1 MKTPR
6 RLVNDDADLPSGHEE
21 EIHRAGSTNKSG
33 HRTTGRPSD
42 YRQEREPGQSTTPD
56 KSAGTIAHLGS
67 DLPDPSPQK
76 DDLRAM
82 DRPSHG
88 TRSIARTVA
97 MYDPSRMPDPARTS
111 ASRGG
116 RDATLRAFSPEPQAD
131 KALGPSNGKLT
142 RFSASG
148 PNPPYRKPVK
158 TSFTTTRLVTGG
170 HQARPDIY
178 DLEDSPEQPTPRL
191 RAKRVEHAHAISPT
205 RNLRKAASSKLIRGA
220 AVPPRGVTLAAT
232 HQEADVQLLGPG
244 LPQPVQEQIAAS
256 PRRST
261 RRIAVAQQVLERAQ
275 AGTIDRGSTDD
286 TLFMDRFPDQPASE
300 PLEVGPTSQQQGD
313 AQPVEEPESNK
324 VLDARYG
331 AEIDVLAR
339 QADITND
346 KASTAPNPQRGLR
359 KTPRKRTSTA
369 TTARR
374 VAAVAIPAQDKA
386 SPQPSPSLPEVTEPV
401 VSEQGQVRKQK
412 TTKQA
417 KKAKG
422 DAGPKTGRQSAGRL
436 PGQNPHEEGEHATD
450 REDEDGEQA
459 KPQRSH
465 AVEEVEE
472 AAEEDGEDLDSDSQ
486 RQAPIEKPVR
496 IKPSDLHNR
505 DSHESQSEGH
515 GSQSEGRSSSDE
527 IAGSRKRPRNSAK
540 GRRAGGAP
548 RKRPRSDLGA
558 QTAPADTPETNT
570 EAGQARLYGQ
580 YPALRS
586 VCKALESI
594 GVQTLEGVR
603 QPQCIVRLKDD
614 RVIAAINCSN
624 YALAKLEKKEDPM
637 SDLMDAADEVDALY
651 HKSDGNEPQ
660 FDNVVRI
667 KNIYYHLF
675 PHLVRMIYRM
685 LLTYEESDAGKELG
699 SPLTTEHLRLVRTA
713 IKVVLD
719 LAEGAKKYVR
729 PPSRLCLV
737 QPVDNGVVAPLKLVY
752 KAFTRAQSQLERAAE
767 HERQCQLEAARGA
780 LAAEREEEEA
790 RRAVHFKKIKQKWQ
804 QLHFERV
811 CAEGGIMSLH
821 KRNHLR
827 FVPTPEAEYDDN
839 GDVFERVE
847 MFRPRIGPSPA
858 AVERARAFAWPEECL
873 GALADGLKHYAG
885 PDVFEKVFRRYCGR
899 NGLLHRFNVTEIV
912 VCAAD
917 MKPWLLQQGLE
928 LEDWVKNIPVWTKEH
943 PLGKENEVAEEG
955 DDGGSLDT

>member
-6 RLVNDDADLPSGHEE
+6 RPVNSDADLPSGHEE
-21 EIHRAGSTNKSG
+21 VMQRAGPMNKSGRRITNKSSECS
-33 HRTTGRPSD
+33 P
-42 YRQEREPGQSTTPD
+42 EREPGQSTTHD
-56 KSAGTIAHLGS
+56 KLAGTIAHLGS

-116 RDATLRAFSPEPQAD
+116 RDATLQAFRLEPQAD
-131 KALGPSNGKLT
+131 NALGPSNGKLT

-158 TSFTTTRLVTGG
+158 TTFTTTRLVTGG

-191 RAKRVEHAHAISPT
+191 RAKRVEHTHAISPT
-205 RNLRKAASSKLIRGA
+205 RILRKAASSKLIRGA

-232 HQEADVQLLGPG
+232 HLEADVQLLGPG
-244 LPQPVQEQIAAS
+244 LPQPEQEQIAAS

-261 RRIAVAQQVLERAQ
+261 RLIAVAQQVLEQAQ
-275 AGTIDRGSTDD
+275 AETIERGSTDD

-300 PLEVGPTSQQQGD
+300 PLEVGLTSQQQGD
-313 AQPVEEPESNK
+313 AQPAEEAESDK
-324 VLDARYG
+324 VLEARYG
-331 AEIDVLAR
+331 AEIDMLAK

-346 KASTAPNPQRGLR
+346 QASTSPTPQRGLR
-359 KTPRKRTSTA
+359 KTPRKRTSA
-369 TTARR
+369 AMTARR

-386 SPQPSPSLPEVTEPV
+386 SPQPAPSLPEVTRPI

-412 TTKQA
+412 TKKQA

-436 PGQNPHEEGEHATD
+436 PGQNQHEEGERATD
-450 REDEDGEQA
+450 REDDGGEQA
-459 KPQRSH
+459 EPQGTH
-465 AVEEVEE
+465 AVEEIEDV
-472 AAEEDGEDLDSDSQ
+472 AEEDGEDLDSNSQ
-486 RQAPIEKPVR
+486 QRAPIEKPVR
-496 IKPSDLHNR
+496 IRPSDLYPR
-505 DSHESQSEGH
+505 DIHDSRSEGH
-515 GSQSEGRSSSDE
+515 GSQSEVETSSDE
-527 IAGSRKRPRNSAK
+527 IPASRKRPRNSAK
-540 GRRAGGAP
+540 ERRAGCAP
-548 RKRPRSDLGA
+548 QKRPKRDLGA
-558 QTAPADTPETNT
+558 QTPPADTPETIA
-570 EAGQARLYGQ
+570 EADQARLYGQ
-580 YPALRS
+580 FPALRA
-586 VCKALESI
+586 VCKSLESI
-594 GVQTLEGVR
+594 DVQTLDGSP
-603 QPQCIVRLKDD
+603 QPQCTIRLKDD
-614 RVIAAINCSN
+614 RVIAAVNFSKN
-624 YALAKLEKKEDPM
+624 VLTKLENKEDPR
-637 SDLMDAADEVDALY
+637 SDLVNTADAVNALY
-651 HKSDGNEPQ
+651 QNSDGNDPQ

-667 KNIYYHLF
+667 KNIYFHLF
-675 PHLVRMIYRM
+675 PQLVRMIYRM
-685 LLTYEESDAGKELG
+685 LLTYEESDAGKEPG
-699 SPLTTEHLRLVRTA
+699 SPLTIEHLRLVRTM

-719 LAEGAKKYVR
+719 LAVGAKKYVR

-737 QPVDNGVVAPLKLVY
+737 QPVNNDVVAPLKVVY

-767 HERQCQLEAARGA
+767 HKRQRQLEAERDA
-780 LAAEREEEEA
+780 LAAEREEEEERHA
-790 RRAVHFKKIKQKWQ
+790 QHFRKVKQKWQ
-804 QLHFERV
+804 QLHFERM
-811 CAEGGIMSLH
+811 CAEGGIMSLQ

-827 FVPTPEAEYDDN
+827 CVPTPEAEYDDN
-839 GDVFERVE
+839 GDVFERLE
-847 MFRPRIGPSPA
+847 IFRPRIGPSPA

-873 GALADGLKHYAG
+873 GALADGLKQYAG

-899 NGLLHRFNVTEIV
+899 DGLLHHFNVTEIV

-917 MKPWLLQQGLE
+917 MRPWLQQQGLGM
-928 LEDWVKNIPVWTKEH
+928 EDWVKTIPVWTKEH

-955 DDGGSLDT
+955 DDGDAHDT